1 MIPAKICGITRADDA
16 LLAIE
21 LGASAI
27 GFIFYPGSP
36 RYINTD
42 EAARISEHLPA
53 HRARIGVF
61 VNPDL
66 KTLLL
71 TVATAR
77 LTHVQL
83 AGEETPWLCRQSS
96 APVIKSVR
104 PAKGMALEAFQH
116 FPAAALL
123 VDSHRNGQYGGT
135 GTTSDW
141 QFCRDL
147 RSHGL
152 TILAGGISL
161 KNVEG
166 AIAKAMP
173 DAIDLCSSVEKS
185 PGIKDHEKLTAL
197 FATLR
202 SIDDSHSRLSRGF
215 LVLS

>member
-1 MIPAKICGITRADDA
+1 MLPVKICGITRADDA

-27 GFIFYPGSP
+27 GFIFYPASP
-36 RYINTD
+36 RYINTSD
-42 EAARISEHLPA
+42 AAKISEHLPVDC
-53 HRARIGVF
+53 ARIGVF

-96 APVIKSVR
+96 APVIKSVC

-123 VDSHRNGQYGGT
+123 VDSHKHGQYGGT

-141 QFCRDL
+141 TFCRDL
-147 RSHGL
+147 RAHAL
-152 TILAGGISL
+152 TILAGGMSI
-161 KNVEG
+161 KNVES
-166 AIAKAMP
+166 AVANAMP
-173 DAIDLCSSVEKS
+173 DAVDLCSSVEKS
-185 PGIKDHEKLTAL
+185 PGIKDHEKLTA
-197 FATLR
+197 FFTTLR

-215 LVLS
+215 LALS